1 MIATEHTQSLDQ
13 FGRTAAATVERV
25 AQTGVAEVITV
36 DGRPRA
42 VLVSA
47 DAYDAMAREAQL
59 SRDVAMMRQSMA
71 EIAAGQGLDA
81 RQVFDE
87 LRQELLAMKAAQQAG
102 DGGQRSGGGWSSHR
116 RCGL

>member
-81 RQVFDE
+81 RQ
-87 LRQELLAMKAAQQAG
+87 ELLAMKAAQQAG